1 MTYVTQRAS
10 GYAGYYRDPE
20 GRRRSA
26 GIHPTRKEA
35 KVAADRAEAGLTPDG
50 KPKEDLTLER
60 HYRNWMG
67 RPDPEILPRTVRGYE
82 HAFRVYILP
91 MMGDRLVSRLART
104 DVEEMLSEMR
114 LKGVSEHQIA
124 ITKSALGAC
133 LRVLVPHVLTYN
145 PTHGIKIRKPPTED
159 YNLLSREE
167 VGRIISLMPTDGAK
181 LFTFLLSATGLR
193 HGEAAELRV
202 KDIRT
207 REQEIA
213 VLRRVTDLIR
223 KDSYGRRFLVIPG
236 TKAGTSKGRT
246 IGASPELL
254 AALEGWMSH
263 HELGT
268 DDLIFPDHLV
278 NPDHRSVRPLR
289 RVRPGADFIE
299 GGRTFQHGT
308 AYGYTGGYCRCEDC
322 REALRIYRSTLRR
335 SKFVEV
341 EHLSTNTWGKI
352 WREAISKAG
361 LGWKPRSYDLRH
373 YFATMLVA
381 DGVSLPEVSRLM
393 GHSSIETTMR
403 YQRRVDAQ
411 TSKARNVVSA
421 ATPDGFRLD
430 FR

>member
-1 MTYVTQRAS
+1 MTYVTKRAS

-35 KVAADRAEAGLTPDG
+35 KVAADRAEAGLTPQGVPRD
-50 KPKEDLTLER
+50 DMTLQR
-60 HYRNWMG
+60 HYERWST

-91 MMGDRLVSRLART
+91 AMGERLVSRLART

-114 LKGVSEHQIA
+114 VQGVSEHQIA

-145 PTHGIKIRKPPTED
+145 PTHGIKVRKPPSED
-159 YNLLSREE
+159 YNLLSEQE
-167 VGRIISLMPTDGAK
+167 VDRIISVMPTEGAK
-181 LFTFLLSATGLR
+181 LFTYLLSATGLR

-202 KDIRT
+202 KDIRS
-207 REQEIA
+207 REAEIA

-223 KDSYGRRFLVIPG
+223 KDSHGRRFLVIPG
-236 TKAGTSKGRT
+236 TKAGTNKGRAV
-246 IGASPELL
+246 GATPEMLS
-254 AALEGWMSH
+254 ALEKWMSH

-268 DDLIFPDHLV
+268 EDLLFPDHLV
-278 NPDHRSVRPLR
+278 NPDHRSVRPLA
-289 RVRPGADFIE
+289 RVKPGDHFYD
-299 GGRTFQHGT
+299 GNRTYQHGT
-308 AYGYTGGYCRCEDC
+308 AYGYTGGGCRCDDC
-322 REALRIYRSTLRR
+322 REALRLYRSTRR
-335 SKFVEV
+335 DTRFQEV

-352 WREAISKAG
+352 WRAAIESTQ

-373 YFATMLVA
+373 YYATMLVA
-381 DGVSLPEVSRLM
+381 NGVSLPEVSRLM

-403 YQRRVDAQ
+403 YQRRVEAQ

-421 ATPDGFRLD
+421 ATPSGFRL
-430 FR
+430 